1 MTVRP
6 RRSVLYMPGSNA
18 RAIEKAR
25 ELPADGIIL
34 DLEDAVAPEAKV
46 MAREQIRKA
55 LEKGGFGDREVFVR
69 INGLDTRWWV
79 DDLHAVAD
87 VRPDAVLVPKISDP
101 HQLQDLAARIVDMG
115 TDPHIR
121 VWAMMETPLAMI
133 NVGAI
138 AAAAHDSETR
148 LSGFVMGTNDLAKDT
163 RARIV
168 PGRAPMLPWLMTCVA
183 AARAFGID
191 ILDGVYNDLGNAE
204 GFAEECRQARDLGFD
219 GKTLIHPRQI
229 EVCNDA
235 FSPAPEEVEA
245 ARKIIAAFDLPE
257 NQGKGVIQI
266 EGRMVGPWVR
276 EAEDC
281 WQRTLA
287 THRKTILRLDLRGV
301 VVIDQA
307 VWGV

>member
-245 ARKIIAAFDLPE
+245 ARKIITAFDLPE

-266 EGRMVGPWVR
+266 EGRMVER
-276 EAEDC
+276 LHADMAR
-281 WQRTLA
+281 RTVEIA
-287 THRKTILRLDLRGV
+287 DAIARRQTIENADALKV
-301 VVIDQA
+301 A
-307 VWGV
+307 HS